1 MGVHPHG
8 ITNMS
13 EQLKKVYQN
22 ANALDRYYEE
32 RTPIDLLRAKK
43 IGSHGD
49 LMQPTLIGWNSQ
61 RGPRHPDVLVKN
73 QKDESPQYLDAGLS
87 QLAIETKELE
97 LTTEILRNADKY
109 VVRGCRTMKGNHRGI
124 SVFDKQNAVLRGFDW
139 YLIPANTEL
148 PAALAVTRDEP
159 ALSKPTPIHY
169 TVAPK
174 DDMPLSLFLQYL
186 KSVGDQSK
194 LVKA

>member
-1 MGVHPHG
+1 M
-8 ITNMS
+8 TD
-13 EQLKKVYQN
+13 QLKRVYEQ
-22 ANALDRYYEE
+22 AGALDRYYDE

-49 LMQPTLIGWNSQ
+49 LMQPTLIGWYAA
-61 RGPRHPDVLVKN
+61 RGPRDPDVLVRN
-73 QKDESPQYLDAGLS
+73 QQGDTPQYLDAAME
-87 QLAIETKELE
+87 QLAVESRELE

-109 VVRGCRTMKGNHRGI
+109 MVRGCRTMKGNYRGI
-124 SVFDKQNAVLRGFDW
+124 SVFDKKNAVLRGFDW
-139 YLIPANTEL
+139 YLIPAATAL
-148 PAALAVTRDEP
+148 PPALAVTRDET
-159 ALSKPTPIHY
+159 ALTKTTPIHY

-186 KSVGDQSK
+186 KGLGDQAK